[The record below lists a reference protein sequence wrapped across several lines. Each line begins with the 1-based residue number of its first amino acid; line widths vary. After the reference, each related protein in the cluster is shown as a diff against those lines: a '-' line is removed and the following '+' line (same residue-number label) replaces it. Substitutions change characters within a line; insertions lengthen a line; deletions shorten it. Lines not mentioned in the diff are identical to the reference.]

1 LYRAQGIGLAAMG
14 RSCAGGVHRDSY
26 FDEPEVYF
34 LLTEEGRLRV
44 GDTADS
50 RYRMSASAPK
60 IDCRQTEH
68 KEGNM
73 DLGLKGLR
81 AVVTGGSKG
90 IGRAASDIFA
100 QEGASVA
107 ICARNADEVKAA
119 VKALT
124 EKGVQAYGAGVDV
137 ADKAALQKFIADSA
151 QALGGI
157 DILVANVSA
166 LAAQDVEE
174 SWSQSF
180 DVDMM
185 HTVNAVTAAL
195 PYLEKSK
202 HPSIVIVSSV
212 SGREVDFTGP
222 AYGAMKAAL
231 IHYAQRLAYQHASKM
246 IRVNSVSPGNTYF
259 DGGIWQ
265 NIETNLPDLFKSAL
279 SLNPTGRMAKPEE
292 IGRGIVFLAS
302 PASSYTT
309 GTNLVID
316 GALTKGVQL

>member
-1 LYRAQGIGLAAMG
+1 
-14 RSCAGGVHRDSY
+14 
-26 FDEPEVYF
+26 
-34 LLTEEGRLRV
+34 
-44 GDTADS
+44 
-50 RYRMSASAPK
+50 
-60 IDCRQTEH
+60 
-68 KEGNM
+68 M

-90 IGRAASDIFA
+90 IGRAAADIFA

-107 ICARNADEVKAA
+107 ICARNANEVKAA
-119 VKALT
+119 VKDLT
-124 EKGVQAYGAGVDV
+124 AKGVHAYGSGVDV
-137 ADKAALQKFIADSA
+137 ADKTALQKFVGDSA

-166 LAAQDVEE
+166 LAVQDGEE
-174 SWSQSF
+174 SWSKAF

-185 HTVNAVTAAL
+185 HTVHAVNAAL
-195 PYLEKSK
+195 PFLEKSE
-202 HPSIVIVSSV
+202 HPSIVIISSV

-231 IHYAQRLAYQHASKM
+231 IHYAQRLAYQYAPKM
-246 IRVNSVSPGNTYF
+246 IRVNAVSPGNTYF
-259 DGGIWQ
+259 DGGVWQ
-265 NIETNLPDLFKSAL
+265 NVEKNLPDLYKQAL
-279 SLNPTGRMAKPEE
+279 ALNPTGRMATPEE

-316 GALTKGVQL
+316 GALTRGVQL